1 MDSIIVFSQI
11 VLINLLL
18 SGDNAIIIAM
28 VSNQLPAQQR
38 NKAIWL
44 GTLAAV
50 VLRCLLVLLAL
61 PLLQIPLLQAAGG
74 IILLF
79 IAIKLLIDLQKK
91 EHDQQLAKQLT
102 LTGAIWTI
110 FTADFVMSLDNV
122 LAIAA
127 VAKGDLVLI
136 MLGIALSIPMI
147 IWGSKLLDTLL
158 KKFAFLGYI
167 GAGCLAYAAGEMII
181 KDEGLHSLILYK
193 MSEHLVL
200 IPLLCIPLVIIAA
213 MMGLRKKTG

>member
-28 VSNQLPAQQR
+28 VSNQLPADQR

-61 PLLQIPLLQAAGG
+61 PLLSIPLLQAAGG
-74 IILLF
+74 IVLLF
-79 IAIKLLIDLQKK
+79 ISIKLLIDLQKK
-91 EHDQQLAKQLT
+91 EDNQQLTKQLT
-102 LTGAIWTI
+102 MAGAIWTI
-110 FTADFVMSLDNV
+110 FAADFVMSLDNV

-136 MLGIALSIPMI
+136 MLGIAISIPMI
-147 IWGSKLLDTLL
+147 IWGSKLLDTML

-181 KDEGLHSLILYK
+181 KDDGLNTLILHK
-193 MSEHLVL
+193 LNNHLTI
-200 IPLLCIPLVIIAA
+200 IPLLCIPIVIIAA
-213 MMGLRKKTG
+213 LMSQKRNIE

>member
-1 MDSIIVFSQI
+1 VDSFIVFSQI
-11 VLINLLL
+11 LLINLLL

-28 VSNQLPAQQR
+28 VSNQLPIDQR

-50 VLRCLLVLLAL
+50 VLRCLLVILAL
-61 PLLQIPLLQAAGG
+61 PLLRIPLLQAAGG
-74 IILLF
+74 IVLLF
-79 IAIKLLIDLQKK
+79 ISIKLLIDLQKT
-91 EHDQQLAKQLT
+91 ENDQKITKRLT

-136 MLGIALSIPMI
+136 MLGIAISIPMI
-147 IWGSKLLDTLL
+147 IWGSKLLNALL
-158 KKFAFLGYI
+158 RKFSFIGYI

-181 KDEGLHSLILYK
+181 KDEGLHTLILYK
-193 MSEHLVL
+193 MNNHLTI
-200 IPLLCIPLVIIAA
+200 IPLLCIPLVIITAI
-213 MMGLRKKTG
+213 MGQQRKTE

>member
-28 VSNQLPAQQR
+28 VSNQLPTDQR
-38 NKAIWL
+38 NKAIWF
-44 GTLAAV
+44 GTLGAV
-50 VLRCLLVLLAL
+50 VLRCLLVILAL
-61 PLLQIPLLQAAGG
+61 PLLRIPLLQAAGG

-79 IAIKLLIDLQKK
+79 ISIKLLIDLQKK
-91 EHDQQLAKQLT
+91 ENDQKLTKQLT

-136 MLGIALSIPMI
+136 MLGIAISIPMI
-147 IWGSKLLDTLL
+147 IWGSKLLDALL
-158 KKFAFLGYI
+158 KKFAFIGYI

-181 KDEGLHSLILYK
+181 KDEGLHALILYK
-193 MSEHLVL
+193 MNNHLTL
-200 IPLLCIPLVIIAA
+200 IPLLCIPLVIITAI
-213 MMGLRKKTG
+213 MGQQRKPE

>member
-1 MDSIIVFSQI
+1 MDSLIVFMQI

-28 VSNQLPAQQR
+28 VSSQLPEKQR

-50 VLRCLLVLLAL
+50 VMRCLLVLLAL
-61 PLLQIPLLQAAGG
+61 PLLSIPFIQAAGG
-74 IILLF
+74 VALLF
-79 IAIKLLIDLQKK
+79 ITFKLLVDLRSNKQ
-91 EHDQQLAKQLT
+91 EQQLVKQLT
-102 LTGAIWTI
+102 MTGAIWTI

-136 MLGIALSIPMI
+136 MLGIAISIPMI

-158 KKFAFLGYI
+158 KKFVILGYL
-167 GAGCLAYAAGEMII
+167 GAACLAYAAGEMFI
-181 KDEGLHSLILYK
+181 KDVGMHALLLHKLNNYYTI
-193 MSEHLVL
+193 
-200 IPLLCIPLVIIAA
+200 IPILCIPLVIFAA
-213 MMGLRKKTG
+213 LGQQRRQQ